1 MMIMMI
7 MMIMAMLRCGYH
19 PDQYPSQREWDARL
33 MMERSRAIK
42 SPSIHYHLAGTK
54 KVTPDQSQRGL
65 GSRDRSSHSDW
76 LAGAAG
82 AGQAGPGGEVP
93 GRLRADRRRPS
104 HLHRTLLS
112 RLCRFRD
119 ITTKTLLTTLLFQ
132 DEIGDKNF
140 AKALACPDKFVL
152 KPQREGGGNNVYGE
166 DIKPFLEKIRHS
178 EERNAYILMDR
189 IHPPVTKASTSN
201 TDSNV
206 GDDCPLS
213 ELHGA
218 ARRRAAAG
226 GRYQRARHLRL
237 RYRGRGED
245 RDQQAGETRDT

>member
-1 MMIMMI
+1 
-7 MMIMAMLRCGYH
+7 MANPEKY
-19 PDQYPSQREWDARL
+19 
-33 MMERSRAIK
+33 
-42 SPSIHYHLAGTK
+42 
-54 KVTPDQSQRGL
+54 
-65 GSRDRSSHSDW
+65 
-76 LAGAAG
+76 
-82 AGQAGPGGEVP
+82 
-93 GRLRADRRRPS
+93 
-104 HLHRTLLS
+104 
-112 RLCRFRD
+112 
-119 ITTKTLLTTLLFQ
+119 
-132 DEIGDKNF
+132 
-140 AKALACPDKFVL
+140 VL

-206 GDDCPLS
+206 GDDCPPS

-226 GRYQRARHLRL
+226 GRYQRARHLRI
-237 RYRGRGED
+237 RHRGRGED